1 MTTPRNPSA
10 RCDAVL
16 ALIDACLAEA
26 GTGRSGGRRQLNT
39 SDPRL
44 ARRHLTLVSG

>member
-16 ALIDACLAEA
+16 ALIDACLAEV
-26 GTGRSGGRRQLNT
+26 GPGRSGRGSPPKT
-39 SDPRL
+39 SRPVL
-44 ARRHLTLVSG
+44 ARRHLTLISG

>member
-16 ALIDACLAEA
+16 ALIDACLAEIA
-26 GTGRSGGRRQLNT
+26 PELPVRGAPFSTRRPVQ
-39 SDPRL
+39 
-44 ARRHLTLVSG
+44 ARRHLTLVGG